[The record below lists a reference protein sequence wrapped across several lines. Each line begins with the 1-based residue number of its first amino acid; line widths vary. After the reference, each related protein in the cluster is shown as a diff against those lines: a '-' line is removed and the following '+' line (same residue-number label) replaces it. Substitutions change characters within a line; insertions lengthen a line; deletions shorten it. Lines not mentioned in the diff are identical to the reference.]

1 MVVTVFDTSDVEP
14 ARQFDLFY
22 EKINARILRIA
33 PEPGGRPNG
42 FPARIVSYG
51 GPARSCHKIEA
62 PSHTA
67 RRTDRDCRSSD
78 PGQIQLNYMIAGER
92 RVRIG
97 ERVFTIRAGEAFAL
111 DTRQPFDLIGT
122 EARYGAVKIV
132 FPVFPSRA
140 GSAPH
145 EFTDPQALHGHRL
158 YDLLCATCGELGAG
172 LERAGALE
180 VSVLASVAEWL
191 FQAIQRHEAPATADH
206 GRSELLI
213 MVGLEM
219 DRNLDN
225 PEFDLDWLCR
235 SLELSPRCVQRL
247 LERHG
252 TTFSALL
259 REKRMAFAHRR
270 LLDGRCTIEKIAGE
284 SGYSGL
290 SAFYRAFRKE
300 FGVPPGSVQR
310 PRRAVR
316 LADRR
321 GQD

>member
-1 MVVTVFDTSDVEP
+1 MTVTVFDTSAVEP

-22 EKINARILRIA
+22 EKINARILRIT
-33 PEPGGRPNG
+33 PEPGDRPNG
-42 FPARIVSYG
+42 FPARILSYG
-51 GPARSCHKIEA
+51 GPARSCHKIET

-67 RRTDRDCRSSD
+67 RRAHHDCRSSD
-78 PGQIQLNYMIAGER
+78 PEQIHLNYMVAGER

-97 ERVFTIRAGEAFAL
+97 ERVFTIRAGDAFAL
-111 DTRQPFDLIGT
+111 DTRQPFDLLGT
-122 EARYGAVKIV
+122 DARYCAVKIV
-132 FPVFPSRA
+132 FPVLQSRA
-140 GSAPH
+140 GSAPRDL
-145 EFTDPQALHGHRL
+145 TDPQSLHGHRL
-158 YDLLCATCGELGAG
+158 YGLLCATCGELGAG

-191 FQAIQRHEAPATADH
+191 FQTIQRHETPATADDE
-206 GRSELLI
+206 RSELFV

-270 LLDGRCTIEKIAGE
+270 LLDGHCTIEKIAGE

-300 FGVPPGSVQR
+300 FGVPPGAVQR
-310 PRRAVR
+310 PPRAAR
-316 LADRR
+316 QADGR